1 MLIRFNQYL
10 IYELDFP
17 DISELDI
24 PAGYRIK
31 VKLKI

>member
-10 IYELDFP
+10 IYELNFP
-17 DISELDI
+17 DILELEI

-31 VKLKI
+31 VKFKI